1 MIVVFFRFW
10 KRRKSWGVVE
20 KVSCFTFNL
29 KSDNQ
34 KEKKPNSE
42 TKKVSKV
49 NELKIWCNIIMVLD
63 RLPSGRQADRRTDER
78 TYRYQMMLMFLYGCL
93 SVYLPWK
100 CHHVILVL
108 FNSNCTIEVEEYVP
122 LVEWNYCVVSCSHL
136 YGLFLYKILIV

>member
-1 MIVVFFRFW
+1 MLYFLDFEEGGR
-10 KRRKSWGVVE
+10 SGGVVE

-34 KEKKPNSE
+34 KENPNSK

-78 TYRYQMMLMFLYGCL
+78 TYRYQMMLIFLFGCL
-93 SVYLPWK
+93 SIYLPWK

-108 FNSNCTIEVEEYVP
+108 FNSNCTIEVEEFVP